1 MAKHKPTFAD
11 KMNSRKRSITMH
23 KYYCLMQLLLENLDE
38 LKVTTP
44 RMMQLKAD
52 LTEFCELL
60 NDECANTYTIQKT
73 TYFQE
78 FTNKINT
85 LMRKSFD
92 ATM

>member
-1 MAKHKPTFAD
+1 MTTKNKNIKLHLF
-11 KMNSRKRSITMH
+11 
-23 KYYCLMQLLLENLDE
+23 YCLMQLLLWNLDE

-44 RMMQLKAD
+44 RMIKLKQD
-52 LTEFCELL
+52 LTEFCEIL

-78 FTNKINT
+78 LTMKIST

-92 ATM
+92 PNM